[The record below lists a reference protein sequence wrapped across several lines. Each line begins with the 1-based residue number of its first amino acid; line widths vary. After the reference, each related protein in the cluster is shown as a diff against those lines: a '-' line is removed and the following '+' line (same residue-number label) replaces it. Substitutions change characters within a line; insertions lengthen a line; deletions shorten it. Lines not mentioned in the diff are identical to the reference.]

1 MDDSSRGGRHVPAAG
16 VRLRALEKRY
26 DAIVALHPTN
36 LDVAPG
42 ELVVLVGPSGC
53 GKSTILRLVAGL
65 DDPTGGEVF
74 IGDRAVAGVEPAD
87 RDVAMVFQSYAL
99 YPHKTVRENLAFGLR
114 MRGLPHDEVA
124 RKVAWAASVLGLDDL
139 MERRPAQLSG
149 GQKQR
154 VAFGRAMVREPQ
166 VFLFDEPLSNLD
178 ARLRADMRREIADL
192 HDRLGATMVYV
203 THDQVEAM
211 TLGERIAVL
220 RDGRLQ
226 QFAAPLEIYRRP
238 ANLYVASFI
247 GTPAINLLEGDLSPG
262 EAATFRAGATAAA
275 PALALRVTPGAFTGP
290 AVLGVRPEAS
300 TLLGP
305 DHPVA
310 DFVASVHRVE
320 PLGNES
326 LVHVDGPAGR
336 SWVVRAASDWP
347 GRAGDRVGVRIDRAR
362 AHLFDAASERRLEQ
376 GLSNVP
382 RRPGDRSC

>member
-26 DAIVALHPTN
+26 DAVVALHPTD

-247 GTPAINLLEGDLSPG
+247 GTPAINRLEGDLLPG
-262 EAATFRAGATAAA
+262 EAATFRAGATAAT
-275 PALALRVTPGAFTGP
+275 PALTLLVTPGASTGP

-305 DHPVA
+305 DDPAA
-310 DFVASVHRVE
+310 DFIADVHRVE

-336 SWVVRAASDWP
+336 SWVVRAAADWP
-347 GRAGDRVGVRIDRAR
+347 GRSGDRVGVRIDRDR

-376 GLSNVP
+376 ALSNAP
-382 RRPGDRSC
+382 RRPGDRPC